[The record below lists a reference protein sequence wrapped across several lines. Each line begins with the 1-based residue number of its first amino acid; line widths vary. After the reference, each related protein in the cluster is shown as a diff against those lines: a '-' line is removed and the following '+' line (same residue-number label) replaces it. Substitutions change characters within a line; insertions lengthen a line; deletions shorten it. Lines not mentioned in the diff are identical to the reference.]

1 MRIPP
6 GETGEAENGQV
17 GTVEILQQPTRHTQP
32 LGRIVEVLGEIDD
45 PGMEIEIAVR
55 KFAVP
60 LDFSEQAIKQASRLA
75 TKVKPS
81 EIDGRVD
88 LREVPFDTIDDT
100 TDRDYDDS

>member
-17 GTVEILQQPTRHTQP
+17 VTVEILQQPTRHTQP

-55 KFAVP
+55 KFDVP
-60 LDFSEQAIKQASRLA
+60 LDFSEQALKQASRLPA
-75 TKVKPS
+75 KVKPS
-81 EIDGRVD
+81 ELGARVD
-88 LREVPFDTIDDT
+88 LRAGPLERNSVG
-100 TDRDYDDS
+100 